1 MTRVY
6 LMVSGFSLL
15 LSGCLGVASAK
26 EPCMGGRAPA
36 GRACAKEEL
45 KDVER
50 VREPKKPSTGSEG
63 GKCHDTTTC
72 DAGMCERGTIP
83 RECAVGKVRHQ
94 DARNHCCW
102 PGQRWAG
109 ECVGKPSSC
118 PGDFVASGEFC
129 ACPAGKTLTST
140 TDASCDRVSVPSG
153 MVHVPA
159 GSFRMGSETGED
171 DEKPVHEV
179 HVSGFFIDTYE
190 VTVSEY
196 VACVRA
202 GGCSEPK
209 ETHEDDSYLNY
220 GTPGRGK
227 HPING
232 VDWNQAVAY
241 CGWAKKRLPTEAEWE
256 KAARGADGREYPW
269 GNEAVSCRYAVM
281 RDDLVGCGKDRTWEV
296 GSKPAGVS
304 PYGAHDM
311 AGNVSEWVSD
321 WYGEGDYASAPARD
335 PEGPARGYSRAFR
348 GGSHGSYRS
357 FLRSARRS
365 YFMPDY
371 ANSNLGFRCVRS
383 LD

>member
-1 MTRVY
+1 
-6 LMVSGFSLL
+6 
-15 LSGCLGVASAK
+15 
-26 EPCMGGRAPA
+26 
-36 GRACAKEEL
+36 
-45 KDVER
+45 
-50 VREPKKPSTGSEG
+50 
-63 GKCHDTTTC
+63 
-72 DAGMCERGTIP
+72 
-83 RECAVGKVRHQ
+83 
-94 DARNHCCW
+94 
-102 PGQRWAG
+102 
-109 ECVGKPSSC
+109 
-118 PGDFVASGEFC
+118 
-129 ACPAGKTLTST
+129 
-140 TDASCDRVSVPSG
+140 
-153 MVHVPA
+153 
-159 GSFRMGSETGED
+159 MGSETGED